1 MVAKHF
7 SRCAG
12 SFGLVYLCSGLVDG
26 YAGISFVV
34 IAVFL
39 AILYSTMHDCDL
51 HFLLRILAMLHLL
64 LLNAASR
71 RSSSRSELRDGT
83 CVDPD
88 R

>member
-26 YAGISFVV
+26 YTGISFFV
-34 IAVFL
+34 IAVFIV
-39 AILYSTMHDCDL
+39 ILYSTMHECDL
-51 HFLLRILAMLHLL
+51 HLLLRILAMLHPS
-64 LLNAASR
+64 LLNAASW